1 MKAGVQQRLCRF
13 SEAGIV
19 SDLHAGEQLCFD
31 TVGLQSVKLAQ
42 HRLQLH
48 CFGSGYRVR
57 KQGRG
62 AVVRQILDALDGK
75 VGVQHHRLT
84 GVQQRLPLGQHL
96 GGQVLVDFHIA
107 DGQRHVAPLVG
118 DEQICGGAALRDH
131 RGLGN
136 VNAQLPAA
144 CGDFLGVDIVPE
156 YRQQTDVHAQQS
168 HVVSDVPPHTAQAH
182 PYHAGVG
189 VLHDGDLAGPAADVH
204 IHTAHHGD
212 VGGRVDDVAL
222 AGDVALFHQV
232 GDVYR
237 HGGSGDP
244 RLVRQLLLRDQGIFL
259 DPVQKLPLSLG
270 HDHPSFVSKNLG
282 I

>member
-1 MKAGVQQRLCRF
+1 MKTCVQQRLRRF

-19 SDLHAGEQLCFD
+19 SDLHTGEQLCFD

-48 CFGSGYRVR
+48 RLGGGHRVG
-57 KQGRG
+57 KQGG
-62 AVVRQILDALDGK
+62 GTVIRQPLNALGGD

-84 GVQQRLPLGQHL
+84 GVQQRLPLGQQL
-96 GGQVLVDFHIA
+96 RSQVLVDLHIA
-107 DGQRHVAPLVG
+107 DGQRHIALFIG
-118 DEQICGGAALRDH
+118 DEEISGGAALGDDG
-131 RGLGN
+131 GLGD
-136 VNAQLPAA
+136 VDAQLPAA

-182 PYHAGVG
+182 PHHAGIG
-189 VLHDGDLAGPAADVH
+189 VPHDGDLAGPAADVH
-204 IHTAHHGD
+204 IYAAHHSD
-212 VGGRVDDVAL
+212 IGGRVDDVAL

-232 GDVYR
+232 GDVHR

-244 RLVRQLLLRDQGIFL
+244 RLACQLLLGDQGVLF
-259 DPVQKLPLSLG
+259 DPVQKLPLPLG
-270 HDHPSFVSKNLG
+270 HGYPSFISKNLDF
-282 I
+282 

>member
-1 MKAGVQQRLCRF
+1 MKTGVQQRLRCF
-13 SEAGIV
+13 LEAGIV

-48 CFGSGYRVR
+48 RLGGGHRVG
-57 KQGRG
+57 KQGG
-62 AVVRQILDALDGK
+62 GTVIRQPLNALGGD

-84 GVQQRLPLGQHL
+84 GVQQRLTLGQQL
-96 GGQVLVDFHIA
+96 RSQVLVDLHIA
-107 DGQRHVAPLVG
+107 DGQRHIALFIG
-118 DEQICGGAALRDH
+118 DEEISGGAALGDDG
-131 RGLGN
+131 GLGD
-136 VNAQLPAA
+136 VDAQLPAA

-182 PYHAGVG
+182 PHHAGVG

-204 IHTAHHGD
+204 IHAAHHGD
-212 VGGRVDDVAL
+212 IGGCVNDVAL

-232 GDVYR
+232 GDVHR

-244 RLVRQLLLRDQGIFL
+244 SLVCQLLLGDQGVLF
-259 DPVQKLPLSLG
+259 DPVQKLPLTLG
-270 HDHPSFVSKNLG
+270 HGCPSFVSKNLDF
-282 I
+282 